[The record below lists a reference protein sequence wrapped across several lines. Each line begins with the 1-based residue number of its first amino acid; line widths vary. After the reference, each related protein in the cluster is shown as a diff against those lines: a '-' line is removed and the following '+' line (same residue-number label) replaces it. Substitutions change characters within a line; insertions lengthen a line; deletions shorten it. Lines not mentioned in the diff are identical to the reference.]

1 MVQTFSYRTEN
12 PNNNYHHTIHSV
24 DIDNSVQKWVQQIEE
39 LQSQVFSFDKKQ
51 VENIRQQ
58 FLSGQLKIQ
67 LDKEPFFLSYRS
79 GDSFQL
85 VYINKLEKGEP
96 DFVAKITYLTTEEGG
111 RKGYASSGYRPHV
124 KFDGR
129 KEHTS
134 GEQLFVD
141 KDKVFPG
148 DTVIAEIRIAGREI
162 FKNYLFEGQRFE
174 IGEGPVVV
182 GHGEVFEII
191 NPELKLTSR

>member
-1 MVQTFSYRTEN
+1 MVHTFSYRTET
-12 PNNNYHHTIHSV
+12 PNNNYHHIIHSV

-39 LQSQVFSFDKKQ
+39 LQTYVFSFDKNH

-58 FLSGQLKIQ
+58 FLSGQLKMQ
-67 LDKEPFFLSYRS
+67 LDQEPFFLSYKN
-79 GDSFQL
+79 GNSFQL
-85 VYINKLEKGEP
+85 VYIDKLKKGEP

-129 KEHTS
+129 KELTS

-148 DTVIAEIRIAGREI
+148 DIVIAEIRISGRDI
-162 FKNYLFEGQRFE
+162 FKNYLFRGQHFE
-174 IGEGPVVV
+174 IGEGPIVV
-182 GHGEVFEII
+182 GHGEVLEII
-191 NPELKLTSR
+191 NPELKQTSH